1 MKYRLTITQLLGMYR
16 CMSNKAKKKLEA
28 LIARAR
34 AKALMDHPM
43 FEDHPQHADY
53 KARIASLEADG
64 LTTSDAQGTA
74 DAEYRFGFFNLI
86 GKEAA

>member
-1 MKYRLTITQLLGMYR
+1 MYR

-64 LTTSDAQGTA
+64 FTTSDAQGTA
-74 DAEYRFGFFNLI
+74 DAEYRFGFFNLPSEPWHWSVN
-86 GKEAA
+86 GN

>member
-1 MKYRLTITQLLGMYR
+1 MYR
-16 CMSNKAKKKLEA
+16 CMSNKATL
-28 LIARAR
+28 
-34 AKALMDHPM
+34 KALMDHPM
-43 FEDHPQHADY
+43 FEDHPQHAAY

>member
-1 MKYRLTITQLLGMYR
+1 VGENCRPPCKYRLTKTHLLGMYR
-16 CMSNKAKKKLEA
+16 RMRNKATL
-28 LIARAR
+28 
-34 AKALMDHPM
+34 KALMDHPM
-43 FEDHPQHADY
+43 FEDHPQHAAY
-53 KARIASLEADG
+53 TARIASLEADG